1 MDPTC
6 LPGHSRLG
14 LGMNHGHAGI
24 FVPPQQTV
32 GGCVQMP
39 ARGVVFPGMMPDA
52 NNLGGNTTN
61 HLANTRDRFSA
72 RGCLR
77 KQNTV
82 QCTRYCPLFY
92 SPSYSLHKT
101 SHPPICFDVGVLV
114 LFTKPEKRH

>member
-82 QCTRYCPLFY
+82 QCTRYFPLFH
-92 SPSYSLHKT
+92 SPSYSKT
-101 SHPPICFDVGVLV
+101 SQPLI
-114 LFTKPEKRH
+114 